1 MTVPNRI
8 IKFWFLFVPTVII
21 LYLGLLIT
29 IWFRYPNGLEVGV
42 LNSHLIA
49 FSVIYVFWLLSFFG
63 FHLFEQQTLVRPSLL
78 VQRLVSAM
86 LSNTIVAIVYFY
98 IQPNLILTPRRFLLV
113 HVLVV
118 IVMLLIWYGLLKL
131 FLKRT
136 LMIPVY
142 VLSVNDELRDL
153 EHIIKANGFLGFEF
167 RAHLKPE
174 PSELVGLKANS
185 VVIVPE
191 TFGGDSEVW
200 KWLYELRN
208 QGIRVINH
216 KRFYEDLNLSVYLPT
231 LNELWFLENVVYKD
245 NGFYK
250 LIKRLVDIFF
260 GLIGFTVFAITYP
273 FIAVVIK
280 LNSRGPVFFKQ
291 PRVGQ
296 HGKPFYLIK
305 YRTMKSGSA
314 TNIWTADG
322 DVRIAGFVGKMLR
335 KLRLDELPQSINILK
350 GEMSL
355 VGPRPEQVNIVEDLK
370 LHIPF
375 YNERHSAKPGLTG
388 WAQLFVY
395 AGTLEESRRKL
406 EYDLYYIKH
415 RSLWFD
421 FEIIL
426 KTVNSVLTGSGK

>member
-1 MTVPNRI
+1 
-8 IKFWFLFVPTVII
+8 
-21 LYLGLLIT
+21 
-29 IWFRYPNGLEVGV
+29 
-42 LNSHLIA
+42 
-49 FSVIYVFWLLSFFG
+49 
-63 FHLFEQQTLVRPSLL
+63 
-78 VQRLVSAM
+78 
-86 LSNTIVAIVYFY
+86 
-98 IQPNLILTPRRFLLV
+98 
-113 HVLVV
+113 
-118 IVMLLIWYGLLKL
+118 MLLIWYALIKL

-136 LMIPVY
+136 LMVPVY
-142 VLSVNDELRDL
+142 VLSVDDELRDL
-153 EHIIKANGFLGFEF
+153 EHTIKANSYLGFEF
-167 RAHLKPE
+167 SSFLKPNQE
-174 PSELVGLKANS
+174 ELLGLRSNS
-185 VVIVPE
+185 VIIVPE
-191 TFGGDSEVW
+191 TLGGDSEVW

-208 QGIRVINH
+208 QGVRVINH
-216 KRFYEDLNLSVYLPT
+216 KRFYEEVNSSVYLPT

-250 LIKRLVDIFF
+250 LIKRLIDIFF
-260 GLIGFTVFAITYP
+260 GLIGFVVFVITYP
-273 FIAVVIK
+273 FIAVIIK
-280 LNSRGPVFFKQ
+280 LNSKGPVFFKQ

-296 HGKPFYLIK
+296 HGKPFDLMK

-314 TNIWTADG
+314 TNIWTTDG

-355 VGPRPEQVNIVEDLK
+355 VGPRPEQVHIVENLK
-370 LHIPF
+370 QQIPF

-395 AGTLEESRRKL
+395 AGTVEESKRKL